1 MAKVSVIIPADN
13 AMNYLPATLKSVLQ
27 QTFIDFEV
35 LIVGDGNT
43 DHLLEWTDL
52 LVDPRVKLI
61 FQKAQGIAAARNTG
75 VAEAQ
80 GEYIAFLDT
89 DDLWESTKLEKQV
102 NYLEDNPK
110 IGLVHTNIVLV
121 NWQVKSLDRIT
132 TFNAED
138 DALKQLLE
146 QNAVMTSSVM
156 VRSSCLKTVGEF
168 DINLRSSEDWDMWV
182 RIAARYPCAVIKEPL
197 VYYREDTKNTK
208 KNWQILEQ
216 DLQLLE
222 RVFQSVSKELV
233 SLKNRSYGYA
243 NINLAWKALR
253 NGDRQ
258 QARYF
263 QKQAIA
269 FHPRLR
275 YSTQCIRLNI
285 AIAIIQCLG
294 FDSFSK
300 VLSLTYTLRKRVTSL
315 IAQQP

>member
-13 AMNYLPATLKSVLQ
+13 AINYLQATLKSVLQ

-35 LIVGDGNT
+35 LIVGDDST
-43 DHLLEWTDL
+43 DNLIEWANL

-61 FQKAQGIAAARNTG
+61 FHKDQGIVAARNTG
-75 VAEAQ
+75 IAEAQ

-102 NYLEDNPK
+102 KYLEDNPK
-110 IGLVHTNIVLV
+110 IGLVHTNIVLL
-121 NWQVKSLDRIT
+121 NWQDKPSDRVT
-132 TFNAED
+132 TSNAEG

-156 VRSSCLKTVGEF
+156 VRHSCLKCVGEF
-168 DINLRSSEDWDMWV
+168 DINLRSSQDWAMWV
-182 RIAARYPCAVIKEPL
+182 QIAARYPCAVIKEPL
-197 VYYREDTKNTK
+197 VYYRERTNNPK

-222 RVFQSVSKELV
+222 RVFQSVSQELI
-233 SLKNRSYGYA
+233 SLKNRSYSYA
-243 NINLAWKALR
+243 NMNLAWKALQ

-285 AIAIIQCLG
+285 AIAIIQFLG
-294 FDSFSK
+294 FDSFTK